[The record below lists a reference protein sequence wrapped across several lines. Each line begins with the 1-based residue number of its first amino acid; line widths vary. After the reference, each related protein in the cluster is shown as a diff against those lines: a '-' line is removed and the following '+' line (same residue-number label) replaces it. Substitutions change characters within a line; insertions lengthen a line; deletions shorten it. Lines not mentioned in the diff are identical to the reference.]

1 MGTMRT
7 RKLHTAIQWIPGT
20 VVTIEMIS
28 PTLET
33 EERGFFFFASTAY
46 KKSKRSLKI
55 ILFSCRF

>member
-33 EERGFFFFASTAY
+33 EERGFFFFLLLLPI
-46 KKSKRSLKI
+46 KKVKDR
-55 ILFSCRF
+55 